1 MLLNLSPEMAATV
14 LKSAPATR
22 SLSSTMSSPAVNN
35 CIIVFS
41 LAENERKLTFVKK
54 VNKYLSVLYSITNSV
69 SPFCDYFLFKHMV
82 RFESRSELLIR
93 IRMDP
98 YPQH

>member
-35 CIIVFS
+35 CIVAEMREGLLVNPPTVQYIVKSVKYIS
-41 LAENERKLTFVKK
+41 LTLELATCTTTYFVH
-54 VNKYLSVLYSITNSV
+54 VIV
-69 SPFCDYFLFKHMV
+69 S
-82 RFESRSELLIR
+82 
-93 IRMDP
+93 
-98 YPQH
+98 